1 MDMLQE
7 TMNAVVS
14 LGRVKLAMYRS
25 DMTEHIEI
33 KSCFPTIIPRIVK
46 IINYIKNRTPL
57 DFVCCRDF
65 SKPSRFVIIL
75 LICDG
80 SRIIGIISGDI

>member
-57 DFVCCRDF
+57 ILCVVVT
-65 SKPSRFVIIL
+65 SRRRVGL
-75 LICDG
+75 LD
-80 SRIIGIISGDI
+80 RALFMWK

>member
-65 SKPSRFVIIL
+65 SKASRVARPSSIHLETTPFEL
-75 LICDG
+75 EM
-80 SRIIGIISGDI
+80 